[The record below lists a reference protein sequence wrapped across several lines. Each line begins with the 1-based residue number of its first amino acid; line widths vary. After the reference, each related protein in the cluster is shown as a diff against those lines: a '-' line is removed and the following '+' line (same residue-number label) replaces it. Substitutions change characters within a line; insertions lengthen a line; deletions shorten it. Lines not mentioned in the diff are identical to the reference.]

1 MIFEIDSNYAKSIQG
16 AALSD
21 LCCKMMEYGHYIDC
35 DGRTFAL
42 ITQSIRDNASTTQL
56 DCFKKFKGFSLSGC
70 LTREL
75 RTYLTTINVDGNA
88 YSLDDLERIICKES
102 CVLLEN
108 GPYEWEVYKTMMS
121 VYQRD
126 RQYGN
131 LFQLLVL
138 ARNKGFLVSL
148 NCGGYGM
155 VKPMI
160 EQQEKGAYENVFSEK
175 SCIVFDRDTDDEVSF
190 DSNKNALFQLFCN
203 KKSDAVTDQ
212 DVYTLVQSPYHW
224 HMWYKREIENY
235 LTDNH
240 FKEIGVDTSNFPS
253 NLQQRDYFK
262 ITPENASGY
271 NKAKLPLIAK
281 KMSKADYDSM
291 GIKSF
296 FINGVNMSEIQLF
309 LLKLV
314 KII

>member
-1 MIFEIDSNYAKSIQG
+1 MIFAIDSNYAKSIQG
-16 AALSD
+16 ATLSD

-35 DGRTFAL
+35 DGKTFEI
-42 ITQSIRDNASTTQL
+42 ITQSIQRNASTTQL

-75 RTYLTTINVDGNA
+75 RTYLTTVKVDGKA
-88 YSLDDLERIICKES
+88 YSLDDIERIICKES
-102 CVLLEN
+102 RVLLEN
-108 GPYEWEVYKTMMS
+108 GPYEWDVYKTMMS

-126 RQYGN
+126 RQFGN

-138 ARNKGFLVSL
+138 ARNKGFLTDL

-160 EQQEKGAYENVFSEK
+160 EQQEQGAYENIFSEK
-175 SCIVFDRDTDDEVSF
+175 SCIVFDRDTNDDVSF
-190 DSNKNALFQLFCN
+190 DSNKNALFHLFCN
-203 KKSDAVTDQ
+203 KKSDTVTDQ
-212 DVYTLVQSPYHW
+212 DVYTLNQNPYHW

-235 LTDNH
+235 LTNDHYEENG
-240 FKEIGVDTSNFPS
+240 IDTSGFPQS
-253 NLQQRDYFK
+253 LQQRDYFK
-262 ITPENASGY
+262 ITPESAPGY
-271 NKAKLPLIAK
+271 QKSKLFSIAE
-281 KMSKADYDSM
+281 KMNKADYDSM
-291 GIKSF
+291 GLKMF
-296 FINGVNMSEIQLF
+296 FVNGVNMSEIQLF

>member
-1 MIFEIDSNYAKSIQG
+1 MIFKIDHNYATTIQG
-16 AALSD
+16 ATLSD
-21 LCCKMMEYGHYIDC
+21 LCCKMMEHGHFIDC
-35 DGRTFAL
+35 DGNTFAL
-42 ITQSIRDNASTTQL
+42 IAKSIQENASTTQS
-56 DCFKKFKGFSLSGC
+56 DCFKKFKGFSSSGC

-75 RTYLTTINVDGNA
+75 RAYLTTIIVDGDA

-102 CVLLEN
+102 YVLLEN

-126 RQYGN
+126 RQFGN

-138 ARNKGFLVSL
+138 ARNKGFLASL

-160 EQQEKGAYENVFSEK
+160 EQQEQGAYENVFSEK
-175 SCIVFDRDTDDEVSF
+175 SCIVFDRDTNDDVSF

-203 KKSDAVTDQ
+203 KKSDTVTDQ
-212 DVYTLVQSPYHW
+212 DVYTLNQNPYHW

-235 LTDNH
+235 LTNDHYEENG
-240 FKEIGVDTSNFPS
+240 IDTSGFPQS
-253 NLQQRDYFK
+253 LQQRDYFK
-262 ITPENASGY
+262 ITPESAPGY
-271 NKAKLPLIAK
+271 QKSKLFSIAE
-281 KMSKADYDSM
+281 KMNKADYDSM
-291 GIKSF
+291 GLKMF
-296 FINGVNMSEIQLF
+296 FMNGINMSEIQLF